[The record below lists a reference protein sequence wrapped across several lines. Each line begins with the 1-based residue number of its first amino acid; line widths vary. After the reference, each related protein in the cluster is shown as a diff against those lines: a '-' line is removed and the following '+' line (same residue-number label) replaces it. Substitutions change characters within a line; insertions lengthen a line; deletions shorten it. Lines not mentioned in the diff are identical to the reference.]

1 MNVSMLTLEMNSLS
15 VHAFSNFPN
24 KKKRFQQGTIGNEK
38 NGGVSGWRDGRP
50 AASGFWDEDS
60 AYWIDG
66 MVRLGLV
73 LNDTTLVARASQD
86 YAATLANPIS
96 FHNTWKSAHD
106 LSSGSAEGWVRSVYS
121 RGMLAYY
128 DATGNKDILN
138 FIVNAFSNYTAASS
152 TSDRSL
158 TQIEA
163 LFEGHA
169 YGGPVQ
175 TNTTPPAFL

>member
-1 MNVSMLTLEMNSLS
+1 MLTLEMNSRS
-15 VHAFSNFPN
+15 VHTFSNFPN